1 MPAHDSSPRLA
12 SVSASSP
19 SGPLDQRKPRE
30 PRHRA
35 ISRHLT
41 EQIEQGVYPAGSVL
55 PGEVQLAR
63 DFGVSR
69 QTVRVALDT
78 LTRAGLLD
86 RQQGKGTIVLRPRIE
101 QTLSR
106 FYSVAREMR
115 QRGMLLVTQVLSRG
129 LLHADDELAT
139 PACDHLGI
147 QRPEDIGYLLRL
159 RSVEGAPLLIETLT
173 FRAAVCPA
181 LLLDPRPGEVDI
193 GAGAFYDALEW
204 RGKAQVTRARET
216 FRPVAVAGYE
226 ARLLRV
232 PVGTPVFE
240 VERTSFVD
248 DTPVEWRRSLVRGDH
263 YSYVVELLNP
273 SEDGDGSARHIQ

>member
-1 MPAHDSSPRLA
+1 MQDATAKAISSSAKDQRGAQEPAH
-12 SVSASSP
+12 
-19 SGPLDQRKPRE
+19 E

-35 ISRHLT
+35 ISRQLT
-41 EQIEQGVYPAGSVL
+41 EQIEQGVYPAGSLL

-63 DFGVSR
+63 EFGVSR
-69 QTVRVALDT
+69 QTMRVALDS
-78 LTRAGLLD
+78 LARAGLLD
-86 RQQGKGTIVLRPRIE
+86 RQRGKGTLVLRPRFE
-101 QTLSR
+101 QTLSC
-106 FYSVAREMR
+106 FYSVAREMC
-115 QRGMLLVTQVLSRG
+115 QRGMPLVTQVLSRG
-129 LLHADDELAT
+129 LLHADDELAG
-139 PACDHLGI
+139 PACERLGV

-159 RSVEGAPLLIETLT
+159 RFVETTPLLMESLT
-173 FRAAVCPA
+173 FPVAVCPD
-181 LLLDPRPGEVDI
+181 LLLDPHPGEVDI

-204 RGKAQVTRARET
+204 RGKTQVTRARET

-248 DTPVEWRRSLVRGDH
+248 QMPVEWRRSLVRGDH

-273 SEDGDGSARHIQ
+273 SEDGDGQARHVQ

>member
-1 MPAHDSSPRLA
+1 MQDATAKAISS
-12 SVSASSP
+12 SAK
-19 SGPLDQRKPRE
+19 DQREAQGRTHE
-30 PRHRA
+30 PRHRV
-35 ISRHLT
+35 ISRQLT
-41 EQIEQGVYPAGSVL
+41 AQIDQSVYPAGSLL

-69 QTVRVALDT
+69 QTMRVALDT
-78 LTRAGLLD
+78 LVRAGLLD
-86 RQQGKGTIVLRPRIE
+86 RQRGKGTLVLRPRIE

-115 QRGMLLVTQVLSRG
+115 QRGMPLVTQVLSRG
-129 LLHADDELAT
+129 LLHADEELAG
-139 PACDHLGI
+139 PACEHLGI
-147 QRPEDIGYLLRL
+147 ERPEEIGYLLRL
-159 RSVEGAPLLIETLT
+159 RYVETTPLLIESLT
-173 FRAAVCPA
+173 FPVAVCPD

-204 RGKAQVTRARET
+204 RGKTQVTHARET

-240 VERTSFVD
+240 VERTSFVEN
-248 DTPVEWRRSLVRGDH
+248 TPVEWRRSLVRGDH

-273 SEDGDGSARHIQ
+273 SEDGDGHARQAQ